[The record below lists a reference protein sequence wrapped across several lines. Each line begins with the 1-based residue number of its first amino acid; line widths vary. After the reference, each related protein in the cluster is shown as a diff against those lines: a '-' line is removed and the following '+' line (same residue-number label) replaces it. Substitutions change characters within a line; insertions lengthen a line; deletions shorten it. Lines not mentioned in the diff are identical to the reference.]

1 MTTAVGLALTKALD
15 AAPGKGWN
23 MDQKIHNYLKDHP
36 HKTKEEITKA
46 LGFGSVD
53 SVYACLRRALIDGL
67 LRKRKGSRF
76 TKAVW
81 EYEVVFKEFQQP
93 LWVRKKKE
101 TKVEEEHE
109 VLIDTPKSWDVNF
122 TPKTEKPHKF
132 NIDSL
137 TLGEARN
144 LYNELHK
151 MFGGGK

>member
-15 AAPGKGWN
+15 TAPGKGWN

-36 HKTKEEITKA
+36 HKTKEEIAKA

-53 SVYACLRRALIDGL
+53 SVYVCLRRALIDGL

-101 TKVEEEHE
+101 TKVEEEPE
-109 VLIDTPKSWDVNF
+109 VLID